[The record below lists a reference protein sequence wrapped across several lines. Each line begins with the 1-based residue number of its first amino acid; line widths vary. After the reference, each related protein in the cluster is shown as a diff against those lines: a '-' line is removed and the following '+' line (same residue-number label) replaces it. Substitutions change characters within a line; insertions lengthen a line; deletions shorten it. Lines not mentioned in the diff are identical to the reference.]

1 MPHQCFP
8 TPPQIFQFIIAYA
21 CIQAFETNLM
31 YTYAINVGN
40 YQVILCDFK
49 YVNIFATFFDQK
61 SSQGHLVCSCLELQ
75 YLVQDLF
82 FTTLLAALMGYTEPR

>member
-1 MPHQCFP
+1 MTSKQQTIASMVTVIAEGRCSLMATF
-8 TPPQIFQFIIAYA
+8 QIFQFIIAYA

-40 YQVILCDFK
+40 YQ
-49 YVNIFATFFDQK
+49 
-61 SSQGHLVCSCLELQ
+61 

-82 FTTLLAALMGYTEPR
+82 YTTLLAALMGYTEPR